1 MREFSR
7 IAKDNGG
14 QVVHTDWYVP
24 NETKDFRRVFE
35 EIRRVGFELM
45 PPPIDTLAVADS
57 LEWTGVD
64 SAQTAPSFLTEL
76 LEGIEEGL
84 KKKKKKRLL
93 IHPKSLS
100 TL

>member
-1 MREFSR
+1 
-7 IAKDNGG
+7 
-14 QVVHTDWYVP
+14 
-24 NETKDFRRVFE
+24 
-35 EIRRVGFELM
+35 M

-76 LEGIEEGL
+76 LEGIEEGS
-84 KKKKKKRLL
+84 KKKKRLP